1 MIKMP
6 GNKDATKWTQDRIDK
21 LVSLWKQNLQTREI
35 AVRMQLSGEIVSGYV
50 YRHGKKLGIS
60 PRTKAWYKEQGFRF
74 GRRTNAAKS
83 FEQDWAGSVPFGHW
97 IITKPW
103 GEARKNG

>member
-1 MIKMP
+1 MP

-35 AVRMQLSGEIVSGYV
+35 ATRMCLPGDVVSGYV

-60 PRTKAWYKEQGFRF
+60 PRTKTWYKEHGFRF
-74 GRRTNAAKS
+74 GRRTNADKS
-83 FEQDWAGSVPFGHW
+83 FEQDWSGAVPFGHW
-97 IITKPW
+97 TITKPW